1 MDKDELGWLAE
12 KVEALVDDL
21 KSAREQNKELLA
33 TRRKLQQKLA
43 SLEKRYGQ
51 VDKEGKRIKDLI
63 TQNKTYEKKC
73 ALLKHKVTSMLAKV
87 EVLQ

>member
-33 TRRKLQQKLA
+33 ARRKLQQKLA

-51 VDKEGKRIKDLI
+51 VDKEGRRIKDLI